1 MTEFVARLPRSRGV
15 LRVLQAVVLLTGLG
29 LVALGAF
36 ALRPHPH
43 THTTEP
49 AIWTPGEKR
58 GAGARVTFLR
68 AEAVQARRR
77 RAARALGRDASFGF
91 DRSFFTASPGGA
103 VETAARV
110 AQWRPL
116 IRRAVR
122 GSTISPAV
130 LEGMVLVESSG
141 LASATNGARAGLTQL
156 TPAVATHF
164 GLRVNRRKSAQLTR
178 QSAHTF
184 RIVHARQLRRWRS
197 RYDQRFAPA
206 RELRATVRFLVHAR
220 RALGRL
226 DLAVASYHLGIG
238 TVRRAAAMA
247 GTVETAPSFAQLYFS
262 SSPSEHAA
270 IWHRLGAGGDT
281 ARNYY
286 WKVVA
291 AEHVLRLYR
300 HGALSYVARLEGNK
314 NSAEEV
320 LHPRADTHRF
330 GTPDAI
336 ARAWKHHILRA
347 IPLDTSRTHVA
358 VSGTLGQEARKLGRS
373 RRLYRGLRPAALD
386 VLLYIGRHVHALSG
400 GRRLLVTSAVRDNRY
415 QRVLL
420 RVNAN
425 AARTY
430 SLHTTGYAFDI
441 ARSYASARQ
450 AAAFQFVLDRLAAA
464 NAIAYIRES
473 SAIHIAVASDAPHTL
488 KLLETLG

>member
-15 LRVLQAVVLLTGLG
+15 LRVLQAVVLSAGLG
-29 LVALGAF
+29 LVVLGAV
-36 ALRPHPH
+36 ALRPHPRAH
-43 THTTEP
+43 ATHP

-58 GAGARVTFLR
+58 GAGARVSFLHT
-68 AEAVQARRR
+68 EAVQARRR

-116 IRRAVR
+116 IARAAR
-122 GSTISPAV
+122 GSNVSPAV

-141 LASATNGARAGLTQL
+141 LAAATNGERAGLTQL

-164 GLRVNRRKSAQLTR
+164 GLRVNRRKSAHLTR
-178 QSAHTF
+178 QIAHAY
-184 RIVHARQLRRWRS
+184 RLVHARQLRRWRA
-197 RYDQRFAPA
+197 RYDERFAPA

-220 RALGRL
+220 QTLGRL
-226 DLAVASYHLGIG
+226 DLAVAAYHVGIAN
-238 TVRRAAAMA
+238 VRRAAAMEGA
-247 GTVETAPSFAQLYFS
+247 VETAPSYAQLYFG
-262 SSPSEHAA
+262 SSPAEHAA
-270 IWHRLGAGGDT
+270 IWRRLGAVGDT
-281 ARNYY
+281 ARDYY

-291 AEHVLRLYR
+291 AEHVLSLYR
-300 HGALSYVARLEGNK
+300 HGSLSYVARLQDNK

-320 LHPRADTHRF
+320 LHPRANTHRF

-336 ARAWKHHILRA
+336 ARAWRHHVLRA
-347 IPLDTSRTHVA
+347 IPLDVPRTHVA

-420 RVNAN
+420 HVNAN

-441 ARSYASARQ
+441 ARTYASARQ
-450 AAAFQFVLDRLAAA
+450 ARAFQFVLDRLTAA
-464 NAIAYIRES
+464 NAIAYIREG
-473 SAIHIAVASDAPHTL
+473 SAIHIAVASDAATKL
-488 KLLETLG
+488 KQLATLG